1 MRFLASKCTLNTLC
15 GAYCMYFKRG
25 TFQVITNST
34 CTCTYNGYPVPVYT
48 ISFGVTQKL
57 MFLYVVEEGTQY
69 LLLVYL
75 ASNFYNITINN

>member
-1 MRFLASKCTLNTLC
+1 M
-15 GAYCMYFKRG
+15 
-25 TFQVITNST
+25 ITNST

-57 MFLYVVEEGTQY
+57 MFLYVVEGGTQY

-75 ASNFYNITINN
+75 ASNFNNITKQLMIIYFNSHMSSIIFYFRLTCVSIGNIQ